1 MRFPVGDA
9 ADDTGG
15 VMNMR
20 IAIVGAGAL
29 GLYYGAVL
37 QRAGE
42 DVAFL
47 LRRDY
52 EAIMATGLTVRS
64 INGDFHLAS
73 VRGARRPEEIGPVD
87 LVIVGLKTFANDSFS
102 PCIAP
107 LLHGEPA
114 ILTLQNGLG
123 NIEILAAQV
132 GADRA
137 MQGVT
142 MQGATL
148 LGPGRIRTSGRG
160 ATHLGYV
167 PIELAAPRDFNVEHR
182 AYEISALFNS
192 AGLKSQVTADID
204 GLVWGKVIINAAINP
219 LTAILRVPNG
229 PLIESEETIGLM
241 QAAALE
247 AASVAAAKRITLPF
261 PDPVERVKQV
271 AAMTA
276 TNHSSMLQDVL
287 GQRPTEIDAINGK
300 IVEQGQAL
308 GIATPVNAL
317 LTSLM
322 HAIQQ
327 NYTAESA
334 EIAEKELQRQLR
346 IQRP

>member
-1 MRFPVGDA
+1 M
-9 ADDTGG
+9 
-15 VMNMR
+15 
-20 IAIVGAGAL
+20 
-29 GLYYGAVL
+29 
-37 QRAGE
+37 
-42 DVAFL
+42 
-47 LRRDY
+47 
-52 EAIMATGLTVRS
+52 
-64 INGDFHLAS
+64 
-73 VRGARRPEEIGPVD
+73 
-87 LVIVGLKTFANDSFS
+87 
-102 PCIAP
+102 
-107 LLHGEPA
+107 
-114 ILTLQNGLG
+114 
-123 NIEILAAQV
+123 
-132 GADRA
+132 
-137 MQGVT
+137 
-142 MQGATL
+142 
-148 LGPGRIRTSGRG
+148 
-160 ATHLGYV
+160 
-167 PIELAAPRDFNVEHR
+167 AAPRDFGVEYR

-192 AGLKSQVTADID
+192 AGLKSHVTADID

-219 LTAILRVPNG
+219 LTAILRIPNG
-229 PLIESEETIGLM
+229 ALVESEETTGLM
-241 QAAALE
+241 RAAALE
-247 AASVAAAKRITLPF
+247 AAAIARAKGITLPF

-271 AAMTA
+271 ATMTA

>member
-1 MRFPVGDA
+1 MQISIIGTGAMATLFAARLSDVAEVSMIGSWAEAIETIRQNGITLDGDSCCHQVHPTYHPDDAPA
-9 ADDTGG
+9 ADL
-15 VMNMR
+15 
-20 IAIVGAGAL
+20 AL
-29 GLYYGAVL
+29 VLTKAYKTVKASEVAAKTIKPDGLA
-37 QRAGE
+37 
-42 DVAFL
+42 
-47 LRRDY
+47 
-52 EAIMATGLTVRS
+52 
-64 INGDFHLAS
+64 
-73 VRGARRPEEIGPVD
+73 
-87 LVIVGLKTFANDSFS
+87 
-102 PCIAP
+102 
-107 LLHGEPA
+107 
-114 ILTLQNGLG
+114 LTLQNGLG
-123 NIEILAAQV
+123 NIEILSEYV
-132 GADRA
+132 GRDRA

-167 PIELAAPRDFNVEHR
+167 PIELAAPRDFAVGHR

-192 AGLKSQVTADID
+192 AGLKSQVTADIE

-229 PLIESEETIGLM
+229 ALVENEETIGLM
-241 QAAALE
+241 KAAALE
-247 AASVAAAKRITLPF
+247 AAAVATAQGVALPF

-271 AAMTA
+271 ATLTA

-308 GIATPVNAL
+308 GIPTPVNAL

-322 HAIQQ
+322 RAIQQ